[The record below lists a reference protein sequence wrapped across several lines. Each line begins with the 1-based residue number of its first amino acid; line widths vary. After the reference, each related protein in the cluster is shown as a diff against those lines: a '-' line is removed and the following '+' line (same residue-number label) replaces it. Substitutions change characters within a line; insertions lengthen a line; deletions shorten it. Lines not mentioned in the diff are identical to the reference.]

1 MPEKVRGRQ
10 FLANFLGFVEHERVF
25 MYKKVKKRAG
35 KRWVLG
41 KKKPCFAI
49 KGFVFPNKTCL

>member
-1 MPEKVRGRQ
+1 MPV
-10 FLANFLGFVEHERVF
+10 
-25 MYKKVKKRAG
+25 KVKKRAG

-49 KGFVFPNKTCL
+49 KGFVFPNKMFHKEKKNFKD